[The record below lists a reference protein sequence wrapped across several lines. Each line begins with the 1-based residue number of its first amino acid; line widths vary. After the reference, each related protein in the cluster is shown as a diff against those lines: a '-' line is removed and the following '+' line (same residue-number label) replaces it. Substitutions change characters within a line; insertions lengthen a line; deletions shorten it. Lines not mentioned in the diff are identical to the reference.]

1 MANQNAK
8 DAFAQGQQQASAAS
22 ICVADIVKVVSF
34 DAAAMKVNVQP
45 LTRYPDEDTFQ
56 DKPQVLGVPVAMVY
70 GGGYIIRPVY
80 QEGDV
85 GVVMYLDR
93 DSDSTISGGE
103 AADPNTER
111 LHSGDDAVFVGG
123 ILSGKNKIDGH
134 RDGALD
140 LGTTDGGVYVSISKE
155 DVKIKVGD
163 SVSITASK
171 SNIQIKGD
179 VKIDGNL
186 GVTKTG
192 TADVDFVAAGK
203 SLKTH
208 THTSA
213 AHGSP
218 TTPPV

>member
-1 MANQNAK
+1 MGRQNAQQ
-8 DAFAQGQQQASAAS
+8 AYQQGQQQAAAAG
-22 ICVADIVKVVSF
+22 ICVADVVKVVSF
-34 DAAAMKVNVQP
+34 DADNMKVNVQP

-70 GGGYIIRPVY
+70 GGGFVIRPVY
-80 QEGDV
+80 KEGDV
-85 GVVMYLDR
+85 GVVVYLDR

-111 LHSGDDAVFVGG
+111 LHSGDDAIFVGG
-123 ILSGKNKIDGH
+123 ILTGKGKIKGH

-140 LGTTDGGVYVSISKE
+140 LGTDDGAVYVSIGKD
-155 DVKIKVGD
+155 DVKIKVG
-163 SVSITASK
+163 SSMSITASK
-171 SNIQIKGD
+171 SDIKIVGD

-186 GVTKTG
+186 SLTKTG
-192 TADVDFVAAGK
+192 TANVDFVAAGK
-203 SLKTH
+203 SLKGH

-213 AHGSP
+213 SPGSP